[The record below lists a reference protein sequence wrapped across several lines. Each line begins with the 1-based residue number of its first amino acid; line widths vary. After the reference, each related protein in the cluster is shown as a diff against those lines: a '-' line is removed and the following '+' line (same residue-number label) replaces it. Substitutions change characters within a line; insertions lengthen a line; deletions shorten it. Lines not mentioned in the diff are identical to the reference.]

1 MTAEANGN
9 NVMCAVDV
17 NDFDQEVVDMAAYF
31 ASHTGRSLDLVHV
44 TLMPDP
50 SRAAWPAFM
59 GSPESL
65 ISDARLLQN
74 ISTHV
79 NGVEIN
85 HYQLSGFPSEKLLD
99 FVASERPQLLV
110 MGTHGRRG
118 LSRVL
123 LGSVAEKV
131 MRLASCPVLV
141 LRRRRDDELSAA
153 GSPQDD
159 QIGSSH
165 DNDSRH
171 GGP

>member
-1 MTAEANGN
+1 MTAAANGN

-31 ASHTGRSLDLVHV
+31 ASHTGRPLDLVHV

-59 GSPESL
+59 GSPDSL
-65 ISDARLLQN
+65 ISDARLLEK

-79 NGVEIN
+79 KGVQIN
-85 HYQLSGFPSEKLLD
+85 HHQLSGFPSEKLLD
-99 FVASERPQLLV
+99 FVASQRPRLLV

-131 MRLASCPVLV
+131 MRHASCPVLV
-141 LRRRRDDELSAA
+141 LRRGRDEQLSTA
-153 GSPQDD
+153 GSPHDD
-159 QIGSSH
+159 RIGNSE
-165 DNDSRH
+165 DTDSRH